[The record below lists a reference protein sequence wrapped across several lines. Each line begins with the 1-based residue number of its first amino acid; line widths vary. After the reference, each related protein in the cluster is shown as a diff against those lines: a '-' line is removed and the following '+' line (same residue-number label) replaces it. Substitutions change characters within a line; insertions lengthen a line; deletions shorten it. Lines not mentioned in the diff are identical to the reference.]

1 MGDKSTPK
9 TARNKEIVK
18 MKKTRTFKEI
28 AEHFKISETWTKM
41 IYYREIKKLG
51 LKPREYKRV
60 CTK

>member
-60 CTK
+60 